1 MKFTGSYRVSASRQ
15 KVWEAINE
23 PNILRQ
29 CIPGCEEIVRETP
42 TDWTAKVVA
51 KVGPVKARFAGKI
64 RLEDLQPPSSSR
76 IVGEGNGG
84 AAGFAKGEALIT
96 LTDEGDATRLTYEAE
111 AQIGGKLAQI
121 GSRLIDGFARK
132 YADEFFAK
140 FASIVGE
147 AEAPQSVADVPSAP
161 AGAQTALPAATVT
174 DNAVASAPVAAAA
187 APVVYASAPA
197 PSSGRGF
204 DSHAFTTVV
213 LALLLV
219 FMTIMFAMKP

>member
-1 MKFTGSYRVSASRQ
+1 MKFAGSYLVSAPRQ
-15 KVWEAINE
+15 RVWDAINDPE
-23 PNILRQ
+23 ILQQ
-29 CIPGCEEIVRETP
+29 CITGCEEIHRETP

-96 LTDEGDATRLTYEAE
+96 LTEAGAVTRLDYEAE

-140 FASIVGE
+140 FAQIVGDGK
-147 AEAPQSVADVPSAP
+147 VAQPVTADITEPAVPSTPGGAP
-161 AGAQTALPAATVT
+161 E
-174 DNAVASAPVAAAA
+174 SAAAA
-187 APVVYASAPA
+187 VTAAAYRGPPAASAQ
-197 PSSGRGF
+197 RGF
-204 DSHAFTTVV
+204 DTHVFTTVI

-219 FMTIMFAMKP
+219 FMTVMFALKP

>member
-15 KVWEAINE
+15 KVWEAINDPE
-23 PNILRQ
+23 ILRQ

-96 LTDEGDATRLTYEAE
+96 LADEGNATLLTYEAE

-140 FASIVGE
+140 FAQIVGDGSVAE
-147 AEAPQSVADVPSAP
+147 PAAATVEQADAAEAQTVPSSS
-161 AGAQTALPAATVT
+161 LPAATP
-174 DNAVASAPVAAAA
+174 APPAPVSAYQLPQ
-187 APVVYASAPA
+187 APQAR
-197 PSSGRGF
+197 GGF
-204 DSHAFTTVV
+204 DTQAFTIVV

-219 FMTIMFAMKP
+219 FMTVMFAMKA

>member
-1 MKFTGSYRVSASRQ
+1 MKFTGSYRINASRQ
-15 KVWEAINE
+15 QVWEAIND
-23 PNILRQ
+23 PDILRQ
-29 CIPGCEEIVRETP
+29 CIPGCEEITRETP

-96 LTDEGDATRLTYEAE
+96 LAEQGDATQLTYDAE

-132 YADEFFAK
+132 YAEEFFAK
-140 FASIVGE
+140 FASLVGE
-147 AEAPQSVADVPSAP
+147 AEAIQPVIEALSDPSLEQ
-161 AGAQTALPAATVT
+161 AGQP
-174 DNAVASAPVAAAA
+174 AVAAAGNTMHQAPVA
-187 APVVYASAPA
+187 PVLYASMPA

-204 DSHAFTTVV
+204 DMHVFTTIV

-219 FMTIMFAMKP
+219 FMTIMFAFKP

>member
-1 MKFTGSYRVSASRQ
+1 MKFTGSYRVSAPRQ
-15 KVWEAINE
+15 TVWEAIND
-23 PNILRQ
+23 PDILRQ

-51 KVGPVKARFAGKI
+51 KVGPVKARFAAKI

-84 AAGFAKGEALIT
+84 AAGFAKGEARIT
-96 LTDEGDATRLTYEAE
+96 LADEDNATRLTYEAE

-140 FASIVGE
+140 FAEIVGHGE
-147 AEAPQSVADVPSAP
+147 ETPAVAEAPAAP
-161 AGAQTALPAATVT
+161 AAAQAGEPIATPDRDT
-174 DNAVASAPVAAAA
+174 RPSPV
-187 APVVYASAPA
+187 APVVPAPVPAPA
-197 PSSGRGF
+197 PGRRF
-204 DSHAFTTVV
+204 DTHVFTTLV
-213 LALLLV
+213 LAVLLV
-219 FMTIMFAMKP
+219 FMTIMFALKP